1 MINTQLAVI
10 GAGPAGL
17 SAAIEAAKH
26 GVKVTLLD
34 ENLKP
39 GGQLFKQ
46 IHKFFGS
53 KEHQAG
59 VRGFDIGKSLIEESR
74 ELGVDI
80 RLGTVVYGAF
90 DKNYLDITYED
101 KVEVLKAERIIIATG
116 ACEKALSFHGW
127 TLPGVMG
134 AGAAQTMINVNRV
147 LPGKRILMIGSG
159 NVGLI
164 VSYQLMQAGAEV
176 VALVEAADH
185 IGGYGVHASK
195 IRRAGVPIC
204 ISHTVKCVEGDG
216 KVEKATIV
224 QVDKNFKQV
233 YGTEK
238 NYDVDMVCIAIG
250 LYPLVEIP
258 KLLGCETVYVQAL
271 GGFVPKHNEKM
282 ETTVPG
288 VYICGD
294 LAGIEEASSAMEE
307 GRLAGLSA
315 AESLGCISKEDYITR
330 TETIKKQL
338 DALRMGSFGEKRKEA
353 VDFVTGGFRNE

>member
-1 MINTQLAVI
+1 MIKTQLAVI

-17 SAAIEAAKH
+17 SAAIEAAGH

-53 KEHQAG
+53 REHKAG
-59 VRGFDIGKSLIEESR
+59 VRGFDIGRSLIEESKK
-74 ELGVDI
+74 LGVDV

-90 DKNYLDITYED
+90 DNNYLDITYED
-101 KVEVLKAERIIIATG
+101 KVEALQADRIIIATG
-116 ACEKALSFHGW
+116 ASEKALSFPGW

-185 IGGYGVHASK
+185 IGGYGVHAAK
-195 IRRAGVPIC
+195 IRRAGVPIYT
-204 ISHTVKCVEGDG
+204 SHTVKCVDG
-216 KVEKATIV
+216 NNIVERATLIE
-224 QVDKNFKQV
+224 VDKSFKQV
-233 YGTEK
+233 AGTEK
-238 NYDVDMVCIAIG
+238 TYDVDMVCIAVG
-250 LYPLVEIP
+250 LYPLIEIP
-258 KLLGCETVYVQAL
+258 KLLGCETVYVPVL
-271 GGFVPKHNEKM
+271 GGFVPKHDERM

-288 VYICGD
+288 VYVSGD
-294 LAGIEEASSAMEE
+294 LAGVEEASSAMEE
-307 GRLAGLSA
+307 GRLAGLSV
-315 AESLGCISKEDYITR
+315 AESLGYISKDDY
-330 TETIKKQL
+330 TERANVIKKQL
-338 DALRMGSFGEKRKEA
+338 DALRMGTFGERRKDA
-353 VDFVTGGFRNE
+353 VAFITGGAKK